1 MYEGAFAMEAV
12 KEAKRRRRM
21 KYSGMDI
28 VFYICTY
35 TILGLFA
42 FICLFPF
49 YYMFIN
55 TISDNHLS
63 RIGEILFYP
72 RGIHFNNFV
81 EILQMRGLGAAALV
95 SVARTVIGTFA
106 AVLCT
111 AFVAYLLTKKDLW
124 LGRVWYRYFIITMY
138 LNVGIVAWF
147 INMQMLGLTNNFLAY
162 VIGVVNPFNLVLTKT
177 FIDNLPPSVLESA
190 EIDGAGTMAVF
201 FKLILPLSK
210 PILATTAIFTA
221 VNQWNAYIDTY
232 ILVTDTRLY
241 TLQFMLFEFLSQN
254 KFPPIVPGGIF
265 DPSRVMTAT
274 SLRMTMSMIVVLPIL
289 VIYPFFQRFFVKGI
303 MLGAVKG

>member
-1 MYEGAFAMEAV
+1 
-12 KEAKRRRRM
+12 
-21 KYSGMDI
+21 
-28 VFYICTY
+28 
-35 TILGLFA
+35 
-42 FICLFPF
+42 
-49 YYMFIN
+49 MFIN

-63 RIGEILFYP
+63 RIGDILFYP
-72 RGIHFNNFV
+72 RGIHFNNYI
-81 EILQMRGLGAAALV
+81 EIMQMRGLAQATFI

-106 AVLCT
+106 TVLCT
-111 AFVAYLLTKKDLW
+111 AFVAYLLSLKHLW
-124 LGRVWYRYFIITMY
+124 LKKVWYRFFIITMY

-147 INMQMLGLTNNFLAY
+147 VNMQMLGLTNNFLAY
-162 VIGVVNPFNLVLTKT
+162 VIGVINPFNLVLVKT
-177 FIDNLPPSVLESA
+177 FVDNLPSAVLESA
-190 EIDGAGTMAVF
+190 EIDGAGTMSVF
-201 FKLILPLSK
+201 FRLILPLSK

-221 VNQWNAYIDTY
+221 VNHWNAYIDTY
-232 ILVTDTRLY
+232 ILMTDSNLF

-254 KFPPIVPGGIF
+254 KFPPIVPGGVF

>member
-1 MYEGAFAMEAV
+1 MLMY
-12 KEAKRRRRM
+12 KEIKHKRRV

-28 VFYICTY
+28 TFYIFTY
-35 TILGLFA
+35 AILGLFA

-72 RGIHFNNFV
+72 RGIHFSNYF
-81 EILQMRGLGAAALV
+81 EIMQMRGLAQATLV
-95 SVARTVIGTFA
+95 SVARTVIGTA
-106 AVLCT
+106 TTVLCT
-111 AFVAYLLTKKDLW
+111 AFVAYLLSIRELW
-124 LGRVWYRYFIITMY
+124 MRKVWYRFFIITMY

-162 VIGVVNPFNLVLTKT
+162 VIGVINPFNLVLVKT
-177 FIDNLPPSVLESA
+177 FIDNLPSAVLESA
-190 EIDGAGTMAVF
+190 EIDGAGTMSIF
-201 FKLILPLSK
+201 FNLILPLSK

-221 VNQWNAYIDTY
+221 VNHWNSYIDTY
-232 ILVTDTRLY
+232 ILMTDSNLY
-241 TLQFMLFEFLSQN
+241 TLQFMLFEFLSRN
-254 KFPPIVPGGIF
+254 KFPPIVPGGVF

>member
-1 MYEGAFAMEAV
+1 MVAA
-12 KEAKRRRRM
+12 KELKRKKRI

-28 VFYICTY
+28 FFYVCTY
-35 TILGLFA
+35 TIMGLFA
-42 FICLFPF
+42 FICIFPF
-49 YYMFIN
+49 YYIFIN

-63 RIGEILFYP
+63 RIGEILFVP

-81 EILQMRGLGAAALV
+81 EILQMRGLALATFV
-95 SVARTVIGTFA
+95 SVARTVLGTFA

-111 AFVAYLLTKKDLW
+111 AFVAFLLTKNELW
-124 LGRVWYRYFIITMY
+124 LKKVWYRFFIITMY

-162 VIGVVNPFNLVLTKT
+162 VIGVVNPFNLVLMKT
-177 FIDNLPPSVLESA
+177 FIDNMPSAVLESA
-190 EIDGAGTMAVF
+190 EIDGAGAMTVF

-232 ILVTDTRLY
+232 ILMTDTNLY
-241 TLQFMLFEFLSQN
+241 TLQYMLFEFLSQN
-254 KFPPIVPGGIF
+254 KFPPIIPGGVF
-265 DPSRVMTAT
+265 DPRRVMTAT